1 MDKKNKTNT
10 MEEEIKTLQRHVG
23 GLVKNILNLQSK
35 VEAMEKKLEDKFID
49 EVNAMLVK
57 QRDLDKAIAANS
69 AAILEI
75 DKEILNSSKDKPRET
90 QEDTSKDKVSDKG
103 IVVKRKN
110 CRYFNRGYCKYKDK
124 CKFSHPNQVCANYLE
139 GM

>member
-1 MDKKNKTNT
+1 

-23 GLVKNILNLQSK
+23 GLVKNMLNLQSK

-49 EVNAMLVK
+49 EVNAILVK

-75 DKEILNSSKDKPRET
+75 EKHILNSSKVKPSET
-90 QEDTSKDKVSDKG
+90 Q
-103 IVVKRKN
+103 N
-110 CRYFNRGYCKYKDK
+110 
-124 CKFSHPNQVCANYLE
+124 
-139 GM
+139 